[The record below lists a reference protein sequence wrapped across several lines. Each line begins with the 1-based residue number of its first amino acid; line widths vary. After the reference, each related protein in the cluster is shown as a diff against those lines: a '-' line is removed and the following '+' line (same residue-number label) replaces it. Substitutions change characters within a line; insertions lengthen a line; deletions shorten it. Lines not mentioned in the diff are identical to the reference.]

1 MSNIKELLGKRIR
14 ELRKEYNI
22 TQETL
27 AEKSN
32 IEIATLSNIE
42 RGKNYPNYETI
53 EKLSIAFNIMP
64 YELFVFDHL
73 KTENHLVLIDEMT
86 TTMKKDKELTQKL
99 YNIFLAYK
107 RKNL

>member
-14 ELRKEYNI
+14 ELRKEHNI
-22 TQETL
+22 TQEVL

-53 EKLSIAFNIMP
+53 EKLSLAFDIMP
-64 YELFVFDHL
+64 YELFVFEHL
-73 KTENHLVLIDEMT
+73 NTQNHLVLIEEMT
-86 TTMKKDKELTQKL
+86 SIMKQDKELTQKL

-107 RKNL
+107 KKHL